1 MIKPVQDFVLEFGK
15 GKTFPKVLEV
25 GSRDVNGSVK
35 GLINWTEYI
44 GLDLIGDDKS
54 VDVVDDAENIP
65 SHWPDETFDL
75 VICTETLEHVKN
87 PVSIVNKMRNVLKK
101 GGWMLITTPGTGHP
115 QHDWPSD
122 YYRFWESTYKDV
134 FFVGFEDVITKTMIW
149 DSPGLP
155 DNTNYPHAILG
166 YGRKPNINNNS

>member
-1 MIKPVQDFVLEFGK
+1 MIVPVHDFVLEFGK

-35 GLINWTEYI
+35 GLLNWTEYI
-44 GLDLIGDDKS
+44 GLDLIEGDN
-54 VDVVDDAENIP
+54 VDIVDDAENIP
-65 SHWPDETFDL
+65 KHWPDETFDL

-115 QHDWPSD
+115 QHDWPND

-134 FFVGFEDVITKTMIW
+134 FFVDFEDVTTKTLIW

-155 DNTNYPHAILG
+155 DNDKYPHAILG
-166 YGRKPNINNNS
+166 YGRKS